1 MKNFIIKIAE
11 TLKNRKI
18 VNNDK
23 NISEKQ
29 EEPVVYINKPISNF
43 EDDVL
48 GVKTYVDR
56 IDKAIKDEANVI
68 GVIGDYGTGKSSLI
82 ELLKNKYPDSINI
95 NMWNNTYNK
104 ENNENPNEKSIKN
117 LTKNFLF
124 QMAMGD
130 GRQFAQYINKK
141 LSKNYGIL
149 SIIKSGKHFWRYFI
163 LAIVF
168 AGLYKIAEGLP
179 IDMIQVY
186 IIHFII
192 ALEVDF
198 SQMGLFRI
206 LLFYCMECL

>member
-1 MKNFIIKIAE
+1 M
-11 TLKNRKI
+11 
-18 VNNDK
+18 
-23 NISEKQ
+23 
-29 EEPVVYINKPISNF
+29 VYINKPISNF
-43 EDDVL
+43 EEDVL

-95 NMWNNTYNK
+95 NMWNNTYSK

-163 LAIVF
+163 
-168 AGLYKIAEGLP
+168 
-179 IDMIQVY
+179 
-186 IIHFII
+186 
-192 ALEVDF
+192 
-198 SQMGLFRI
+198 
-206 LLFYCMECL
+206 